1 MHEKIEKNAR
11 KAYELSKR
19 NDKWGNRKLILQV
32 IRFAIV
38 GVIAAIVDVG
48 VLVTLKEVFH
58 VDVLL
63 SSAVSFC
70 VSVIVNYLLSMTFV
84 FKSKKQSKIKEFI
97 IFVFLS
103 VGGLCL
109 NQLVLWIGMKYTS
122 IYYLIVKFLAMV
134 IVPIYNFITRKIFLE
149 SKENATTDYVCNC
162 IQE

>member
-1 MHEKIEKNAR
+1 M
-11 KAYELSKR
+11 
-19 NDKWGNRKLILQV
+19 LQL

-38 GVIAAIVDVG
+38 GIIAAFVDVG
-48 VLVTLKEVFH
+48 VLVVLKELVH

-70 VSVIVNYLLSMTFV
+70 VSVIVNYILSMTFV
-84 FKSKKQSKIKEFI
+84 FKSKKQSKLKEFI

-109 NQLVLWIGMKYTS
+109 NQLILWIGVKFTS
-122 IYYLIVKFLAMV
+122 VYYLIVKFLAMV

-149 SKENATTDYVCNC
+149 SREK
-162 IQE
+162 